1 MQIIKNKI
9 FTLFT
14 LLFLLVFGGFTT
26 EVWGR
31 TGTGKWS
38 VTVSVYEGSG
48 TASASVW
55 RYNVATADDNVKSAS
70 STSATTKTASHT
82 EKTSLSNW
90 ALDSYYPCYTESP
103 SDGYAFEGWYNTSN
117 SRVST
122 DPTYYPA
129 STGSWAELPHGASD
143 KDWSYTYKAKFI
155 PVTVNSVNSNT
166 NPTTNP
172 LKFTEPGNKNA
183 TVVFNVSNAD
193 ATADFNA
200 PSISGSGWTLESWS
214 YANNKVTVV
223 VKFTAT
229 ASTPQGANNGIV
241 TLTSKGTSANQSK
254 SATVSA
260 NVNLTPTLTAS
271 PTSLDFGMFTVDVD
285 EKMSKTVSLTYNV
298 NATNITLTDNAS
310 LAPFSATRSGSTV
323 TVYYEP
329 TSVGTGT
336 WSKTLTIT
344 AKNGQN
350 PQLSISQMV
359 TLSGQAQAITNPEYT
374 CGIEDNYM
382 VDASALDLQSLWT
395 STSNGTITYS
405 IVSFTPSGSN
415 NGDATAPAITDNRY
429 LSLGQAGTLKLK
441 LTQGAATSYYAGEDT
456 KTITIHKYSSVFAN
470 VADLTAKVDEDKTSA
485 YTLTYTDYTGAP
497 NHVAGTPTLGSESGN
512 FYYTLV
518 QNVTTGNTTD
528 SNQPTWAIAYN
539 AGNKTATGKNAG
551 TGTVHLFQKE
561 TYKYNAADAVFVVT
575 VTKHTPTITWAA
587 EPYYY
592 NSTINNFYS
601 SDNTTTSITPN
612 SNNEEVATISGATLT
627 TYNKAGTA
635 RISITQAE
643 NYYWAEHTAYKDVTP
658 GKKNNHIEFT
668 VNSSAVYNAVKG
680 TTQGDVSYKDNGIR
694 LGGGGTGAFDSEA
707 WNWSDKYIDIEFEG
721 IPYKISFTTDIT
733 SWAASN
739 KVVSPGSGNN
749 NGFWYMKEF
758 NSINGSESTI
768 WEETGNSNPG
778 TIERELNSNT
788 RKVRICYTGNFAGY
802 VKNLKITELQYFKT
816 ATESLDFG
824 DRNQLNVEPSSQ
836 SFVVKHANAGYQTKV
851 MAPEHYQVSL
861 DNSSFSESVVYSTNE
876 TKRTGGDI
884 MGEFTVYVKYLAD
897 EVGTHAGNIE
907 VSNNLRENILVPVTA
922 TTLSQRDPVLTW
934 NIGESLRAN
943 TTYTNFVTSTNKEA
957 GLNIEISNDESG
969 LLTVTCV
976 NGVYVLTTGNLD
988 KDAEPVTGLTITV
1001 SQDET
1006 ENYNEVEPQTLIV
1019 TLSPRVNV
1027 CLPVLSMD
1035 ASLME
1040 DMRVNSKETYA
1051 WYNTNVAEV
1060 NTSYHVALSDFDVKY
1075 SQSRGIGLGTWK
1087 DGLSGLSWDK
1097 IWQVVTVGAETFS
1110 WENKYIDL
1118 SFTGVPDKLSFSTNT
1133 QTVKFNLLGVWYTV
1147 GATTPYWHV
1156 YESTDGNFGNTPIA
1170 TGTGVTSF
1178 DVQLSPT
1185 TRYIRIEYDG
1195 NFTGFVQ
1202 NLQITRKRY
1211 LEADKSSLTFGD
1223 ANERPLQEPQIVTLN
1238 YSSIGSCDS
1247 PEAIEVESTN
1257 DAFYVDVREKFA
1269 GIDEMGSYE
1278 VRVRCTDVGK
1288 SGVLNFKVGDDT
1300 LASVNVESATPILT
1314 SMNSSTLIFRTGTEQ
1329 PASENSPYR
1338 GITTY
1343 DFSDCFNAGNPRFDI
1358 LYIYGVSAS
1367 AVDKRDS
1374 TSSWSGLLPAINLAE
1389 GNVHTPCFVYAIDKD
1404 NNRYVYTRTFD
1415 AATTTLNIS
1424 AADKKKIA
1432 FMGYKPAKLN
1442 GDSIPAI
1449 QLNGNAGEQTEL
1461 YLHNSEIMAKDA
1473 VLKVNSSSNENHYVA
1488 KLIINGL
1495 NNKFIANSN
1504 AAIQLSSNASK
1515 LVIAEGL
1522 DKLALIPSATK
1533 PSIDLG
1539 SANGSVEIKGSQVE
1553 LHNAALNISGHNVN
1567 MAIANMSGADKTTG
1581 SVLISDG
1588 TITSDDGVVLG
1599 MPLNTIINGGTF
1611 NDIENVVT
1619 FDRKGRTIRPKN
1631 SRNELLA
1638 LTEKTRGQLPDWYGK
1653 TYLIEV
1659 AGKVFPMLED
1669 ESICKFMATTDQ
1681 YSNHNS
1687 NWTSIP
1693 SNTTDVLISRN
1704 MEVKGTLEVKSFTI
1718 NPDVKVTVKEGAT
1731 LKVGDYDSFWENTG
1745 SLQIAKG
1752 GKVELT
1758 EGVVSVKDLTI
1769 EASLG
1774 STVNNLTTPASSGEV
1789 NEENL
1794 LDVNGDVY
1802 FKLELDPSGRNTYGW
1817 YDFVV
1822 PFEVDV
1828 IGGISIAEAPGARMV
1843 FNGNYAIMAFDERRR
1858 AETGKGWSKFTGT
1871 MVPGQVYTITLDET
1885 QPWNTV
1891 VFKKKI
1897 GASLAGERSITSSYS
1912 NDVGEEK
1919 DRGWNGYGNATL
1931 HHTKLN
1937 APGVSLIQVYD
1948 HTNKCYQAREAAA
1961 YKIAVGMSF
1970 FMQVDD
1976 KTVVALDEVQSDAK
1990 GGGGYLAPARESRD
2004 VETFRLSLTKEGQNY
2019 ASDLLWVS
2027 ASEEATGE
2035 YVIGHDLAKMGDL
2048 TSSKV
2053 ARMWAKNNNIDLCD
2067 IEMPLVYGQASC
2079 ELNMYV
2085 PEQATYT
2092 IAVEQAPEDAEL
2104 FLTYNGKVIWNLT
2117 SSPAEIVLNSGLK
2130 TDFGLILKS
2139 HNASEIAE
2147 GVDNIDEDN
2156 HSVRKVLIDNTI
2168 YVLTPDGAM
2177 YDLNGKLIR

>member
-26 EVWGR
+26 EVWGQLYGKAVGVVSPSNAGSVR
-31 TGTGKWS
+31 VSYNNSSFTGWSTTTTNNSGSGGNWWNSSWTFTMAFQASQSNDAYEFYGWYDNAAGTGNAISSNLNITQEITAKTKNGNNKSSKPATITRYAIFKAKPIFYFKATATTNNPTYGNAYVTFTETNKSSATTSESTTNCYGTHYNTASMTKTAYFRAAPKTGYVFKGWS
-38 VTVSVYEGSG
+38 TDNTEANIFNTATSITYDLTSSSKNSESPATIQYYAIFGERFAPQITGTVSVDKKVGDSYRADFTFTNTS
-48 TASASVW
+48 SATPSSS
-55 RYNVATADDNVKSAS
+55 NTADFYYTITHELSTSVNNGTNVISYDPSTGTILALNAGKATIKFINKSTTTHQYKEVSFVVKVAKKEPS
-70 STSATTKTASHT
+70 FSCGTSMKVDQNLSCTYNNTSATT
-82 EKTSLSNW
+82 
-90 ALDSYYPCYTESP
+90 P
-103 SDGYAFEGWYNTSN
+103 SA
-117 SRVST
+117 
-122 DPTYYPA
+122 
-129 STGSWAELPHGASD
+129 
-143 KDWSYTYKAKFI
+143 KD
-155 PVTVNSVNSNT
+155 
-166 NPTTNP
+166 
-172 LKFTEPGNKNA
+172 
-183 TVVFNVSNAD
+183 AD
-193 ATADFNA
+193 
-200 PSISGSGWTLESWS
+200 
-214 YANNKVTVV
+214 
-223 VKFTAT
+223 
-229 ASTPQGANNGIV
+229 
-241 TLTSKGTSANQSK
+241 
-254 SATVSA
+254 
-260 NVNLTPTLTAS
+260 
-271 PTSLDFGMFTVDVD
+271 
-285 EKMSKTVSLTYNV
+285 
-298 NATNITLTDNAS
+298 
-310 LAPFSATRSGSTV
+310 
-323 TVYYEP
+323 
-329 TSVGTGT
+329 
-336 WSKTLTIT
+336 
-344 AKNGQN
+344 
-350 PQLSISQMV
+350 
-359 TLSGQAQAITNPEYT
+359 
-374 CGIEDNYM
+374 
-382 VDASALDLQSLWT
+382 
-395 STSNGTITYS
+395 
-405 IVSFTPSGSN
+405 
-415 NGDATAPAITDNRY
+415 
-429 LSLGQAGTLKLK
+429 
-441 LTQGAATSYYAGEDT
+441 
-456 KTITIHKYSSVFAN
+456 
-470 VADLTAKVDEDKTSA
+470 
-485 YTLTYTDYTGAP
+485 
-497 NHVAGTPTLGSESGN
+497 N
-512 FYYTLV
+512 FYYVFT
-518 QNVTTGNTTD
+518 NNTPTGNVEGSDTQGSILTFSD
-528 SNQPTWAIAYN
+528 
-539 AGNKTATGKNAG
+539 NKVYGKNAG
-551 TGTVHLFQKE
+551 TATITFYQKE
-561 TYKYNAADAVFVVT
+561 TYMYSSANKAIEITVSKHEPVFHWNDEET
-575 VTKHTPTITWAA
+575 TKGT
-587 EPYYY
+587 PYYY
-592 NSTINNFYS
+592 NSKIYDIFSTSSPNEYSFDSKNPASAVAVKGTIDTLIIYNVNKSATITVKQKENYKYS
-601 SDNTTTSITPN
+601 AKLQDYVITP
-612 SNNEEVATISGATLT
+612 V
-627 TYNKAGTA
+627 
-635 RISITQAE
+635 
-643 NYYWAEHTAYKDVTP
+643 
-658 GKKNNHIEFT
+658 KKNNHITLT
-668 VNSSAVYNAVKG
+668 VNSSNVYNAVKG
-680 TTQGDVSYKDNGIR
+680 ATQGDVSYTDNGIR
-694 LGGGGTGAFDSEA
+694 LGGGGTNAWDSEA
-707 WNWSDKYIDIEFEG
+707 WNWDDKYIDVEFEG
-721 IPYKISFTTDIT
+721 IPEKVTFDIAT
-733 SWAASN
+733 
-739 KVVSPGSGNN
+739 NN
-749 NGFWYMKEF
+749 NAATGEYWYVKE
-758 NSINGSESTI
+758 SSNGSVWSDEIWHSEHEGESYASFAVSLSST
-768 WEETGNSNPG
+768 
-778 TIERELNSNT
+778 T
-788 RKVRICYTGNFAGY
+788 RYIRLCYSGNFAGY
-802 VKNLKITELQYFKT
+802 VKDLTITELQHFKT

-836 SFVVKHANAGYQTKV
+836 SFVVKHANAGYQTTIT
-851 MAPEHYQVSL
+851 APEHYQVSL
-861 DNSSFSESVVYSTNE
+861 NNSFFSESVVYSTNE
-876 TKRTGGDI
+876 TKYTGGDI

-897 EVGTHAGNIE
+897 EAGTHAGNIE

-922 TTLSQRDPVLTW
+922 TTLSQRDPVLIW
-934 NIGESLRAN
+934 NITESLRAN
-943 TTYTNFVTSTNKEA
+943 TTYTNFVTSTNKEV
-957 GLNIEISNDESG
+957 GLNIAISNDDNG

-988 KDAEPVTGLTITV
+988 KDAEPVTGMTITV
-1001 SQDET
+1001 SQDGT

-1019 TLSPRVNV
+1019 TLSPRGNV
-1027 CLPVLSMD
+1027 CLPLTEMNND
-1035 ASLME
+1035 ILK
-1040 DMRVNSKETYA
+1040 DMTTKSESSVE
-1051 WYNTNVAEV
+1051 WCGTNNQGSGQYVGKLYTVYYTQREGI
-1060 NTSYHVALSDFDVKY
+1060 ALGS
-1075 SQSRGIGLGTWK
+1075 WK
-1087 DGLSGLSWDK
+1087 DGLSGFNFEDFSYSTK
-1097 IWQVVTVGAETFS
+1097 SVV
-1110 WENKYIDL
+1110 L
-1118 SFTGVPDKLSFSTNT
+1118 SFTGVPDYIQFDVYSQHLRSVGNVT
-1133 QTVKFNLLGVWYTV
+1133 
-1147 GATTPYWHV
+1147 GATGNYDATLRNWTLE
-1156 YESTDGNFGNTPIA
+1156 ESADGVNFSQVGEEFESPSGGT
-1170 TGTGVTSF
+1170 TGTHIQRDLNS
-1178 DVQLSPT
+1178 S
-1185 TRYIRIEYDG
+1185 TRYVRITYTG

-1257 DAFYVDVREKFA
+1257 DAFYVDIHTKSV

-1288 SGVLNFKVGDDT
+1288 SGVLNFKVGDEVME
-1300 LASVNVESATPILT
+1300 SVSVQSATPILT
-1314 SMNSSTLIFRTGTEQ
+1314 STNSNTLIFRTGTEQ

-1343 DFSDCFNAGNPRFDI
+1343 NFSDCFNAGTPRFDI

-1367 AVDKRDS
+1367 AVGKRKS
-1374 TSSWSGLLPAINLAE
+1374 ISSWSGLLPAINLAE
-1389 GNVHTPCFVYAIDKD
+1389 GNVHTPCFVYVKDKD
-1404 NNRYVYTRTFD
+1404 NNRYVHTRTFD

-1432 FMGYKPAKLN
+1432 FMGYKPASLTT
-1442 GDSIPAI
+1442 SVPAI

-1473 VLKVNSSSNENHYVA
+1473 VLKVNSSSNANPYVA

-1533 PSIDLG
+1533 PSPSIDLG
-1539 SANGSVEIKGSQVE
+1539 SANGSVEIRGSQVE
-1553 LHNAALNISGHNVN
+1553 LHNAPLTISGHNVN

-1669 ESICKFMATTDQ
+1669 ESICKFMAKTDQ
-1681 YSNHNS
+1681 YSNHES
-1687 NWTSIP
+1687 NWTSVP
-1693 SNTTDVLISRN
+1693 NNTTDVLITKN

-1976 KTVVALDEVQSDAK
+1976 KTIVALDEVQSDAK
-1990 GGGGYLAPARESRD
+1990 GGGGYLAPARESKE
-2004 VETFRLSLTKEGQNY
+2004 VETFRLSLTKEGQDY

-2092 IAVEQAPEDAEL
+2092 IAVEQAPEDADL

-2139 HNASEIAE
+2139 HNAPEIAE

-2168 YVLTPDGAM
+2168 YVITPDGAM
-2177 YDLNGKLIR
+2177 YDVNGKLIR

>member
-14 LLFLLVFGGFTT
+14 LLFLLLFGGFTT

-816 ATESLDFG
+816 ATESLEFG
-824 DRNQLNVEPSSQ
+824 DRNQLNVEPSSK
-836 SFVVKHANAGYQTKV
+836 SFVVKHANAGYQTIV
-851 MAPEHYQVSL
+851 TAPEHYQVSL

-897 EVGTHAGNIE
+897 EAGTHAGNIE

-922 TTLSQRDPVLTW
+922 TTLSQRDPVLIW
-934 NIGESLRAN
+934 NITESLRAN
-943 TTYTNFVTSTNKEA
+943 TTYTNFVTSTNKEV
-957 GLNIEISNDESG
+957 GLNIAISNDNNG

-1001 SQDET
+1001 SQDGT
-1006 ENYNEVEPQTLIV
+1006 ENYNAVEPQTITI
-1019 TLSPRVNV
+1019 TLSPRGNV
-1027 CLPVLSMD
+1027 CLPLTEMNND
-1035 ASLME
+1035 ILK
-1040 DMRVNSKETYA
+1040 DMTTKSESSVE
-1051 WYNTNVAEV
+1051 WCGTNNQGSGQYVGKLYTV
-1060 NTSYHVALSDFDVKY
+1060 YYTQRKGIALGS
-1075 SQSRGIGLGTWK
+1075 WK
-1087 DGLSGLSWDK
+1087 DGLSGFNFENFSYSTK
-1097 IWQVVTVGAETFS
+1097 SVV
-1110 WENKYIDL
+1110 L
-1118 SFTGVPDKLSFSTNT
+1118 SFTGVPDDI
-1133 QTVKFNLLGVWYTV
+1133 KFDVYSQHLRSVGNVT
-1147 GATTPYWHV
+1147 GATGNYDATLRNWTLE
-1156 YESTDGNFGNTPIA
+1156 ESADGVHFSQVGEGFESPSG
-1170 TGTGVTSF
+1170 GTEGTHIQRNLNS
-1178 DVQLSPT
+1178 S
-1185 TRYIRIEYDG
+1185 TRYVRITYTG

-1223 ANERPLQEPQIVTLN
+1223 ADERPLQEPQIVTLN

-1247 PEAIEVESTN
+1247 PEAIEVETTN
-1257 DAFYVDVREKFA
+1257 DAFYVDIHTKSV

-1288 SGVLNFKVGDDT
+1288 SGVLNFKVGNVVME
-1300 LASVNVESATPILT
+1300 SVLVQSATPELT
-1314 SMNSSTLIFRTGTEQ
+1314 SANSSTLIFRTGTEQ

-1343 DFSDCFNAGNPRFDI
+1343 NFSTCFNAGTPRFDT

-1389 GNVHTPCFVYAIDKD
+1389 GNVHTPCFVYAKD
-1404 NNRYVYTRTFD
+1404 NNRYVHTRTFD

-1424 AADKKKIA
+1424 VADKKKIA
-1432 FMGYKPAKLN
+1432 FMGYKPASLKT
-1442 GDSIPAI
+1442 SVPAI
-1449 QLNGNAGEQTEL
+1449 QLNGNVGEQTEL

-1473 VLKVNSSSNENHYVA
+1473 VLEVNSSSNANPYVA

-1522 DKLALIPSATK
+1522 GKLAIIPSSNK

-1553 LHNAALNISGHNVN
+1553 LHNATLTISGHYVN
-1567 MAIANMSGADKTTG
+1567 MAIANMSVADKTTG

-1669 ESICKFMATTDQ
+1669 TSICKFMAKKDQ
-1681 YSNHNS
+1681 YSNRES

-1693 SNTTDVLISRN
+1693 QNTTDVLITKN

-1718 NPDVKVTVKEGAT
+1718 NPDVKVTVTEGAT

-1758 EGVVSVKDLTI
+1758 EGIVSVKDLTI

-2085 PEQATYT
+2085 PEQATYAL
-2092 IAVEQAPEDAEL
+2092 AVEEAPEDAEL

-2139 HNASEIAE
+2139 HNAPEIAE

-2168 YVLTPDGAM
+2168 YVITPDGAM
-2177 YDLNGKLIR
+2177 YDVNGKLIR